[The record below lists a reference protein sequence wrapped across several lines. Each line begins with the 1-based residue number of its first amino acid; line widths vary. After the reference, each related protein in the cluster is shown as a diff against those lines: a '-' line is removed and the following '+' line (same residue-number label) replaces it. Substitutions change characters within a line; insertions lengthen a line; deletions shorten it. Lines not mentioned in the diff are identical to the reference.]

1 MNDRREFL
9 KYLAGLTASL
19 VLPTDGLANELSR
32 DQLGNLLPQRILGRT
47 GEKVTMLG
55 LGGWHIGRMSESE
68 AQKTLEVALEGG
80 VRFFDSAES
89 YQAGGSERRLGKLLV
104 PKYREK
110 VFIMTKSTATT
121 AKGVR
126 QHLEDSLRRLNTDY
140 LDLWQVHAVTSTRD
154 VDNRI
159 AHGVF
164 EVMQEAKASGKT
176 RYIGFT
182 GHSNPQAHAQVLKR
196 SDIFDTCQMPVNL
209 ADPTYN
215 SFIKNIMPKLVDRKI
230 GVLAMKTLANGGFFG
245 GSRQGQHGNKPKII
259 PDRVSIEEALH
270 FVWSLPVSVL
280 ITGPD
285 DARQMQEKVDLAR
298 SFSSMNTSRR
308 QQLIDKIADL
318 AQQGSVEYYKT

>member
-1 MNDRREFL
+1 MKDRREFL

-19 VLPTDGLANELSR
+19 VIPTDGFASQTPS
-32 DQLGNLLPQRILGRT
+32 DQLGALLPQRLLGGT

-68 AQKTLEVALEGG
+68 AQKTLDVALEGG
-80 VRFFDSAES
+80 LRFFDSAES

-104 PKYREK
+104 PKYRDK

-121 AKGVR
+121 AAGVR
-126 QHLEDSLRRLNTDY
+126 RHLEDSLRRLNTDY
-140 LDLWQVHAVTSTRD
+140 LDLWQVHAVTSARD

-159 AHGVF
+159 ANEVF

-182 GHSNPQAHAQVLKR
+182 GHSNPQAHAQVLRR
-196 SDIFDTCQMPVNL
+196 SKIFDTCQMPVNI

-215 SFIKNIMPKLVDRKI
+215 SFIKNILPQLVERQI

-245 GSRQGQHGNKPKII
+245 GSRHGQHGGKPKII
-259 PDRVSIEEALH
+259 PDRVSIKEALH

-285 DARQMQEKVDLAR
+285 NAQQMQEKIDLAR
-298 SFSSMNTSRR
+298 SYTNMEEEQR
-308 QQLIDKIADL
+308 QRLIDKVADL
-318 AQQGSVEYYKT
+318 AQKGSVEYYKT